1 MNELRE
7 KVEKCEATICVVGL
21 GYVGLQLAVEF
32 ARAGFKVIGFDINRE
47 KIELLN
53 KGVDYTSEVGDE
65 KLKEVLKSC
74 EIIFTY
80 DERVIKE
87 ADIVIICVPTPVTKN
102 FQPDLRPL
110 EGASRTIG
118 RNLKRGAII
127 VLESTV
133 FPGVTEEF
141 MVPIIEKESG
151 MKHKTDFWVGYSPER
166 INPGDKKHTLK
177 TIIKVVSGDTKE
189 TTEILSKLYGKI
201 VDAGIFRAK
210 SIKAAEA
217 AKVIENIQRD
227 LNIALM
233 NELSI
238 IFRKMGIRTRDVLE
252 AAFTKWNFGRYY
264 PGLVGGHCI
273 PVDPY
278 YLVYK
283 AVEIG
288 YDPQLILA
296 GRKINNY
303 MPKYVAELTL
313 KALNRAGKV
322 LRKSK
327 VLILGLAFKENVSD
341 IRTSK
346 AKEMID
352 ELKEYGVEVI
362 GFDPKVN
369 KKEAENYFGIPIQ
382 DNLSFSGMDGVIV
395 FSPHDEFKT
404 LSLKKI
410 KKEMNQSP
418 VLIDIK
424 GMFNYQEAVEEGFI
438 YEQL

>member
-80 DERVIKE
+80 DERVIKK

-362 GFDPKVN
+362 GFDHKVN

-424 GMFNYQEAVEEGFI
+424 GMFDYQEAVEEGFI